1 MLAILAAA
9 AAAGVYMEVQRHQH
23 PGLSTA
29 TASAPAVPASA
40 AATGAEVPPPHLA
53 TRSEVK
59 STLATLEHDVK
70 AGASDAKMPWA
81 LAHGLLAFGPHFEA
95 DDGRPAVDVIAS
107 FAVRKRVD
115 GKTLY
120 DFPEKKGDSLV
131 ESHDNLQVK
140 SMLDAGVP
148 LDRKLVTADATQVT
162 LARLVHDMQ
171 RTAHVPAND
180 ADWHQEAWTLSA
192 WVLDQRL
199 GDKDKLESAVN
210 PAKLR
215 AAALTRLEQ
224 DDQVLTDFHGDPT
237 GAFDPGSPLRQAK
250 QKRTGIYGHS
260 CGGLHLVQ
268 AVIQSVMQG
277 GDAAQ
282 KRRLRKQLGVLLF
295 RYEAERHAYAELLA
309 RHPEAG
315 LVLRAQQQKFFGHL
329 LETLGLARSLGAYDT
344 RSEGGRHID
353 RVMLEAAGDLAN
365 TVKELSRGGVYQ
377 RLDAIRKQRE
387 QTYLDLIGDG
397 CHAIRGLRRTLAVL
411 PR

>member
-23 PGLSTA
+23 PGLTAA

-40 AATGAEVPPPHLA
+40 AAAAPGIAPPHQA
-53 TRSEVK
+53 TRAEIK

-107 FAVRKRVD
+107 FAVRKTVD
-115 GKTLY
+115 GRTLY
-120 DFPEKKGDSLV
+120 SFPVKKGDSLV
-131 ESHDNLQVK
+131 EPHPGLQVK

-148 LDRKLVTADATQVT
+148 LDRKLVTADATEVT
-162 LARLVHDMQ
+162 LGRLVHDMEAS
-171 RTAHVPAND
+171 AHMPTSD

-192 WVLDQRL
+192 WVFDERL
-199 GDKDKLESAVN
+199 GDKAPGKSAVE
-210 PAKLR
+210 PDKLR

-268 AVIQSVMQG
+268 AVIQSVTQG

-329 LETLGLARSLGAYDT
+329 LETLGLARRLGAYDT
-344 RSEGGRHID
+344 KNEGGRHID
-353 RVMLEAAGDLAN
+353 RVMLEAAGDLAD
-365 TVKELSRGGVYQ
+365 TVKQLSRGGVYE
-377 RLDAIRKQRE
+377 RLDAIRSQRE